1 MAEVYLHSRCARI
14 CPCSVACCVLYVWLL
29 VTAAPA
35 NDVTEPEPAAP
46 PMVYS
51 QLPPGLT
58 WAIFKRFFSGYRRH
72 YTRAQWGL
80 YLAHP
85 PTRPEDEEEVF
96 PIPIVHCTVRSLRSV
111 TWPCG
116 I

>member
-1 MAEVYLHSRCARI
+1 
-14 CPCSVACCVLYVWLL
+14 
-29 VTAAPA
+29 
-35 NDVTEPEPAAP
+35 
-46 PMVYS
+46 MVYS

-72 YTRAQWGL
+72 YIRAQWGL

-96 PIPIVHCTVRSLRSV
+96 LYTYCTLYC
-111 TWPCG
+111 TQPAECDLAM
-116 I
+116 